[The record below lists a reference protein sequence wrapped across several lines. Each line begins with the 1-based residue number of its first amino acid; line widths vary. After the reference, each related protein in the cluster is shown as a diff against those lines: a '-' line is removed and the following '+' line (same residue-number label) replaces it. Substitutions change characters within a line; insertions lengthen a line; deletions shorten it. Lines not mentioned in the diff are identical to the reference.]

1 MRASVDAA
9 VARLETSPAEAPAQP
24 ELMTVAECAA
34 YLRVHPKTLP
44 ELIRRH
50 GLPCALVGR
59 RRRFRRAD
67 IDRWLASRKEG
78 P

>member
-1 MRASVDAA
+1 MMRPERLVAVDDAFSHSA
-9 VARLETSPAEAPAQP
+9 TH
-24 ELMTVAECAA
+24 ELLTVAECAA

-78 P
+78 S